1 MLRNQLAEIDPLL
14 EPLLL
19 SDGDQRADEILS
31 QLIALHVEPVIKRII
46 SYKLHLNCHQNIGQ
60 TDAGDIYQEAIVQLL
75 EALHHLREQPHA
87 NPVSDLR
94 GLASVIAHRACSR
107 WMRLRFPE
115 RHAFKNRL
123 YYLLTRQRGFA
134 LWQNE
139 NRKLVAGF
147 AVWQGEK
154 ISAPDGRLE
163 RLSDNEELLARIRLL
178 KNGRQTGQTGQTGH
192 DSWGGTLAAIF
203 DYLGRPVEFDKL
215 VGTLAALLQFED
227 RPLESIEQIT
237 DALGFEASAAEPDAA
252 WQVEKRIFLQRLWDE
267 IRLLPPNQR
276 AALLFNLR
284 DTEGGGGIAL
294 FPALR
299 IATLH
304 QLAEALEM
312 SAEKLAGMW
321 NELPLEDLRI
331 AELLQ
336 LTRQQVINLRKAAR
350 KRLTRR
356 LQGFI

>member
-1 MLRNQLAEIDPLL
+1 MLRSQLSEIDPLL

-19 SDGDQRADEILS
+19 PDGEHVDDLLS
-31 QLIALHVEPVIKRII
+31 QLIALHADPVIKRII
-46 SYKLHLNCHQNIGQ
+46 SYKLHLHCHQTRGQ

-75 EALHHLREQPHA
+75 EALHQLREQPDA

-107 WMRLRFPE
+107 WMRRQFPE

-139 NRKLVAGF
+139 NKKLVAGF
-147 AVWQGEK
+147 AVWQGGK
-154 ISAPDGRLE
+154 NPAASGLLE
-163 RLSDNEELLARIRLL
+163 RLSDDEGLLARIRLL
-178 KNGRQTGQTGQTGH
+178 KTGRQTEQ
-192 DSWGGTLAAIF
+192 DDWGGTLAAIF
-203 DYLGRPVEFDKL
+203 DSLGSPVEFDKL
-215 VGTLAALLQFED
+215 VGALAALLQFED
-227 RPLESIEQIT
+227 RPVESIDQLT
-237 DALGFEASAAEPDAA
+237 DAYGFEAPAGGSDAA
-252 WQVEKRIFLQRLWDE
+252 WQIEKRIFLQRLWDE
-267 IRLLPPNQR
+267 ICLLPPNQR
-276 AALLFNLR
+276 TALLLNLK

-294 FPALR
+294 LPALS

-304 QLAEALEM
+304 QLSEALEM

-321 NELPLEDLRI
+321 NELPLEDARI
-331 AELLQ
+331 ADLLQ

-356 LQGFI
+356 LKGFI

>member
-178 KNGRQTGQTGQTGH
+178 KNGRQTGH

>member
-14 EPLLL
+14 EPLL
-19 SDGDQRADEILS
+19 SPDGDQQVDDLLS
-31 QLIALHVEPVIKRII
+31 QLIALHAEPVIKRII
-46 SYKLHLNCHQNIGQ
+46 SYKLRLHYHQTIGQ
-60 TDAGDIYQEAIVQLL
+60 SDAGDIYQEAIVQLL
-75 EALHHLREQPHA
+75 EALHQLRKQPAA

-107 WMRLRFPE
+107 WMRRQFPE

-123 YYLLTRQRGFA
+123 YYFLTHQRGFA

-139 NRKLVAGF
+139 NKKLVAGF
-147 AVWQGEK
+147 AVWRGGK
-154 ISAPDGRLE
+154 NAATGGRLD
-163 RLSDNEELLARIRLL
+163 RLSDDEMLLARIRLL
-178 KNGRQTGQTGQTGH
+178 KTGGQTGQ
-192 DSWGGTLAAIF
+192 DDWGGTLAAIF
-203 DYLGRPVEFDKL
+203 DYLGSPVEFDKL
-215 VGTLAALLQFED
+215 VGALAALLQFND
-227 RPLESIEQIT
+227 RPLESIDQIK
-237 DALGFEASAAEPDAA
+237 DDSGFEAAAGGPDTA

-267 IRLLPPNQR
+267 MRLLPPNQR
-276 AALLFNLR
+276 AALLLNLR

-299 IATLH
+299 IATLQ

-312 SAEKLAGMW
+312 SGEKLAGMW
-321 NELPLEDLRI
+321 NELPLEDARI

>member
-19 SDGDQRADEILS
+19 PDGDQRVDDLLS
-31 QLIALHVEPVIKRII
+31 QLIALHAEPVIKRII
-46 SYKLHLNCHQNIGQ
+46 SYKLHLHCHQTIGQ
-60 TDAGDIYQEAIVQLL
+60 TDASDIYQEAIVQLL
-75 EALHHLREQPHA
+75 EALQQLRERPDA

-107 WMRLRFPE
+107 WMRQQFPE

-139 NRKLVAGF
+139 SKKLVAGF
-147 AVWQGEK
+147 AVWQGK
-154 ISAPDGRLE
+154 KNAATGGRLE
-163 RLSDNEELLARIRLL
+163 RLSDDEELLARIRLL
-178 KNGRQTGQTGQTGH
+178 KTGRQTGQTGQ
-192 DSWGGTLAAIF
+192 DDWGGTLAAIF
-203 DYLGRPVEFDKL
+203 DYLGSPVEFDKL
-215 VGTLAALLQFED
+215 VSALAALLQFED
-227 RPLESIEQIT
+227 RPLESIDQLT
-237 DALGFEASAAEPDAA
+237 DDIGFEASAGGPDAA
-252 WQVEKRIFLQRLWDE
+252 WRVEKRMFLQRLWDE

-276 AALLFNLR
+276 AALLLNLR

-321 NELPLEDLRI
+321 NELPLGDARI
-331 AELLQ
+331 ADLLQ

>member
-19 SDGDQRADEILS
+19 PDGDQRVDEILS
-31 QLIALHVEPVIKRII
+31 QLIALHAEPVIKRII

-75 EALHHLREQPHA
+75 EALHHLREQPDA

-115 RHAFKNRL
+115 RHGFKNRL
-123 YYLLTRQRGFA
+123 YYILTRQRGFA

-139 NRKLVAGF
+139 NKKLVAGF

-154 ISAPDGRLE
+154 NAAPDGRLE

-178 KNGRQTGQTGQTGH
+178 KTGRQTGH

-215 VGTLAALLQFED
+215 VGALAALLQFED

-237 DALGFEASAAEPDAA
+237 DIMGFEASAAEPDAA

-276 AALLFNLR
+276 AALLLNLR

-304 QLAEALEM
+304 QLAEALEI
-312 SAEKLAGMW
+312 SAEQLAGMW